1 MSMDYLICSTSRL
14 GNRRHNEDSLATL
27 ESADSLLL
35 VLADGMGGHG
45 GGKLASETLINSVRT
60 LFSRSK
66 KPVSNPHSFLRHII
80 NEAHYAIIDSGYQ
93 CTPPLQPR
101 TTCVLAL
108 IQQDMLWT
116 AHLGD
121 SRCYLI
127 RNGQVNLRTRDHS
140 IIEELIQLGK
150 ITPEQAS
157 THPERNMVTRCVGG
171 ELSRAE
177 ASLSGPHPLQP
188 KDVILLCSDGL
199 WSGVTD
205 NDIGQTLRQHTL
217 DQAVQSLANQA
228 EMQRYPN
235 ADNISL
241 IALHWHGHK
250 AVAPVAPP
258 EPATPP
264 APQTELDQAIATLHK
279 VMTQYEGEL

>member
-1 MSMDYLICSTSRL
+1 MSMDYQISHTSRL
-14 GNRRHNEDSLATL
+14 GNRRHNEDSLDTL
-27 ESADSLLL
+27 ESEDCLLL

-45 GGKLASETLINSVRT
+45 GGKLASETLITHVRT
-60 LFSRSK
+60 LFGRSK

-140 IIEELIQLGK
+140 IIEELLQLGR
-150 ITPEQAS
+150 ITPDQAS

-177 ASLSGPHPLQP
+177 ASLSGPHPLQHE
-188 KDVILLCSDGL
+188 DVILLCSDGL
-199 WSGVTD
+199 WSGVTEHD
-205 NDIGQTLRQHTL
+205 LGQTLAQHTV

-228 EMQRYPN
+228 EMQRYPS

-241 IALHWHGHK
+241 IALRWHGHK
-250 AVAPVAPP
+250 TEPDTARIDTPVAVAP
-258 EPATPP
+258 
-264 APQTELDQAIATLHK
+264 QSELDQAISTLQK
-279 VMTQYEGEL
+279 VMAQYEGEL